1 VRSRQKERGF
11 TLIELL
17 VAIGIAMVIL
27 AAVTGTF
34 ITQSK
39 ALYSQEQVNEMQQ
52 SARVAIDLMAREIRM
67 AGYNPTDAAFNGVT
81 YSASEMNIKSDLNG
95 DGAIAGAGE
104 NVTYTFDAANMTI
117 LRNSDGTP
125 QVVAQDVE
133 AFNFQYF
140 DADKNPTT
148 TTADIRQIQ
157 ISIRA
162 RTRNPDPHYSG
173 NNGYRTYQL
182 TSLITPPNLAY
193 E

>member
-1 VRSRQKERGF
+1 
-11 TLIELL
+11 
-17 VAIGIAMVIL
+17 MVIL

-67 AGYNPTDAAFNGVT
+67 AGYNPTGAAFNGVT
-81 YSASEMNIKSDLNG
+81 YSASEMNIKADLNG
-95 DGAIAGAGE
+95 DGSIAGGGE
-104 NVTYTFDAANMTI
+104 DVTYTFDAANMNI
-117 LRNSDGTP
+117 LRNSGGTP
-125 QVVAQDVE
+125 QVVAQEIE
-133 AFNFQYF
+133 AFTFQYL

-162 RTRNPDPHYSG
+162 RTRNPDPHYAQ
-173 NNGYRTYQL
+173 NNGHRTYQL

>member
-1 VRSRQKERGF
+1 
-11 TLIELL
+11 
-17 VAIGIAMVIL
+17 
-27 AAVTGTF
+27 
-34 ITQSK
+34 
-39 ALYSQEQVNEMQQ
+39 
-52 SARVAIDLMAREIRM
+52 
-67 AGYNPTDAAFNGVT
+67 
-81 YSASEMNIKSDLNG
+81 
-95 DGAIAGAGE
+95 
-104 NVTYTFDAANMTI
+104 MTI